1 MSSDAYATN
10 GFGAAPGFID
20 ARLIRT
26 ASVLNGCTMHQPIT
40 PPMPDVA
47 KITGF
52 ESGVGGG
59 GLSSGREMPLGA
71 CMAAQPLRGRARAN
85 SAPPRRNSEATSAA
99 RRSR

>member
-47 KITGF
+47 KMIGF

-59 GLSSGREMPLGA
+59 GLSSGREMPEGA
-71 CMAAQPLRGRARAN
+71 CMARGRGRCTR
-85 SAPPRRNSEATSAA
+85 SSRSGAA
-99 RRSR
+99 AAQF